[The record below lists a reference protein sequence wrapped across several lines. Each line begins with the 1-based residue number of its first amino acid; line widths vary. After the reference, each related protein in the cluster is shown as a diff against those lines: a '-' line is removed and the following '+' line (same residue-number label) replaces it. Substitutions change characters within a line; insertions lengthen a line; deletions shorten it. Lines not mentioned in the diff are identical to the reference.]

1 MPTGTRADSDWGR
14 QGLGPTGNE
23 AMDDALRL
31 SEFLAARL
39 CHDLSGLA
47 ATLAGACAEAA
58 GGEAADRDEALG
70 LARQAAGEL
79 TGRLRLLRAAWGPPA
94 EAMNAAA
101 LAGLAASMPAARR
114 VAIDLSAI
122 DPAWRL
128 PAPLAR
134 LVLNL
139 LLLSGEA
146 LGAGG
151 GVAISG
157 APGGTL
163 LVSLAGP
170 RAAWPAEWRDC
181 IASADACWAALTS
194 ARSMQGPLTA
204 LIAHAIGAR
213 LTLLLPSGTATGPA
227 PLLIQP

>member
-1 MPTGTRADSDWGR
+1 
-14 QGLGPTGNE
+14 
-23 AMDDALRL
+23 MDDALRL

-47 ATLAGACAEAA
+47 ATLGGACAEAA
-58 GGEAADRDEALG
+58 DGNAASRAEALA
-70 LARQAAGEL
+70 LARQAAEEL
-79 TGRLRLLRAAWGPPA
+79 AGRLRLLRAAWGPPG
-94 EAMNAAA
+94 EAMNAAT

-122 DPAWRL
+122 DPAWHL

-139 LLLSGEA
+139 LLLAGEA
-146 LGAGG
+146 LGGGG

-157 APGGTL
+157 APGGAM

-170 RAAWPAEWRDC
+170 RAAWPAAWRDC
-181 IASADACWAALTS
+181 LASADASWAALTS
-194 ARSMQGPLTA
+194 ARGMQAPLTA
-204 LIAHAIGAR
+204 LIAHAMGAR

-227 PLLIQP
+227 PLLIQPQ